1 MSPPFVV
8 IIGEESGLGESSFY
22 LISIVLLFSDKDN
35 HSESGLSEQ
44 PSESGKNK
52 ASYVEFAFKK
62 NQRDWIFF

>member
-1 MSPPFVV
+1 MVG
-8 IIGEESGLGESSFY
+8 GELGAGKSF
-22 LISIVLLFSDKDN
+22 LCLVSIVLLFSDKDN

-44 PSESGKNK
+44 PSESGQNN